1 MLQHY
6 NELRFVR
13 QTNVS
18 TLVELE
24 IRAQHE
30 RTIRKKNEQLEELL
44 QEKNELLQLVAHD
57 LNNPITAILL
67 SAQLADH
74 LLAIGNDDKL
84 AAAIARIEQSA
95 QHTADIAAQIVIMSK
110 LDDNRVTINS
120 QTVAADELLRMAI
133 DRAASQME
141 AKRIVCEVA
150 LESGLFVSADRQILA
165 QIFDNL
171 VSNSVKY
178 SPFDTTIEV
187 HGRAGEDSV
196 TFSFVDHGVGIDP
209 AEMPKLFSKFGRLSQ
224 RPTNG
229 ESSTG
234 LGLYNTKRQLELID
248 ATIAARSDGVGHG
261 TTFVVTLPRVVPAE
275 ANAVPIA

>member
-1 MLQHY
+1 M
-6 NELRFVR
+6 
-13 QTNVS
+13 S